1 MKINHL
7 DFEQPLVDLEEKIH
21 DLNQMTKTSNVNLSE
36 DVNTLKK
43 KLIQLTSDVFSNL
56 TPWQVTQVARHPK
69 RPHTLDYIP
78 HIFTDF
84 QELFG
89 DRAFG
94 DDPAMIVG
102 LGKLLG
108 RCVVIMGQ
116 QKGRTVSEK
125 VYRNFGMPKP
135 EGYRK
140 ARRLMQL
147 AERFNLPVITF
158 IDTPGAFPGI
168 DAEQRGQS
176 LAIAENIYTMSQ
188 LKIPIISI
196 VIGEGGSGGAL
207 AVGVCDYLMM
217 LEYSIYSVISPE
229 GFASILWKTSDKAS
243 DAAAVMGLTATQVKE
258 LGIADEIIP
267 EPLGGAHRD
276 PVELYTR
283 LQLTL
288 AHRLQEISALNTK
301 ERLIKRRQKYDDIG
315 KSQWSDIPSTS

>member
-7 DFEQPLVDLEEKIH
+7 ALVDLEEKIH
-21 DLNQMTKTSNVNLSE
+21 DLNQMTETSNINLSE
-36 DVNTLKK
+36 DVDTLKK

-56 TPWQVTQVARHPK
+56 TPWQVIQVARHPK
-69 RPHTLDYIP
+69 RPHTMDYIP
-78 HIFTDF
+78 HLFTDF

-108 RCVVIMGQ
+108 RSVVIMGQ

-207 AVGVCDYLMM
+207 AIGVCDYLMM

-229 GFASILWKTSDKAS
+229 GFASILWKTSDKAP
-243 DAAAVMGLTATQVKE
+243 DAAAVMGLTAAQVKE
-258 LGIADEIIP
+258 LGIADEIIA
-267 EPLGGAHRD
+267 EPLGGVHRD

-288 AHRLQEISALNTK
+288 AHRLQEISALNAE
-301 ERLIKRRQKYDDIG
+301 ERLTKRRQKYDDIG
-315 KSQWSDIPSTS
+315 QSQWSDIPVIS